1 MGQTGKMRMELQSGL
16 PEPLFAPTACV
27 STSGCKSL
35 CENCRVRLLAVCAAL
50 EPHEI
55 RELEAIMHHVNFQPK
70 TTLFEQGDEA
80 NSLYTLT
87 SGTVRLHYDLPDG
100 RRQIVGFAMPGD
112 FLGLSL
118 EPRFGIT
125 ADALTPVTACRFDR
139 HRFMNLIDKHPNLM
153 RKMHEVASHELAIA
167 QEHMVVL
174 GRRRAEERVASFL
187 LKWWQRLKR
196 VQGNTPTLPL
206 PMGRQDIADH
216 LGLTI
221 ETVSRT
227 LARWMRERIILDV
240 PDGVRI
246 LDAAKLEDVLG
257 N

>member
-1 MGQTGKMRMELQSGL
+1 MQFDESLSEQKPAVS
-16 PEPLFAPTACV
+16 ACV
-27 STSGCKSL
+27 SASGCKSI
-35 CENCRVRLLAVCAAL
+35 CEQCRVRLFAVCSAL
-50 EPHEI
+50 DDREI
-55 RELEAIMHHVNFQPK
+55 RELEAIQHSQHHDPK
-70 TTLFEQGDEA
+70 ATLFEQGDA
-80 NSLYTLT
+80 ASSLYSIT
-87 SGTVRLHYDLPDG
+87 SGTLRLHYDLPDG
-100 RRQIVGFAMPGD
+100 RRQIVGFAVPGD

-125 ADALTPVTACRFDR
+125 ADALTPVTVCRFERGRFLQVVER
-139 HRFMNLIDKHPNLM
+139 HPSMM
-153 RKMHEVASHELAIA
+153 RKLHEMASHELSIA

-187 LKWWQRLKR
+187 LKWWQRMKR
-196 VQGNTPTLPL
+196 INGQSPTVPL

-246 LDAAKLEDVLG
+246 LDAARLEDVLSQ
-257 N
+257 

>member
-1 MGQTGKMRMELQSGL
+1 MELENRSF
-16 PEPLFAPTACV
+16 EPGYTP
-27 STSGCKSL
+27 SGCFHASG
-35 CENCRVRLLAVCAAL
+35 CRSVCQNCRVRLLAVCSAL
-50 EPHEI
+50 EETEIHE
-55 RELEAIMHHVNFQPK
+55 LDAIMHHMTVAPK
-70 TTLFEQGDEA
+70 QTLFSQGDEA
-80 NSLYTLT
+80 TSLYTIT
-87 SGTVRLHYDLPDG
+87 SGTLRLHYDLPDG

-118 EPRFGIT
+118 EPRFGLT
-125 ADALTPVTACRFDR
+125 ADTLTEVSLCRFER
-139 HRFMNLIDKHPNLM
+139 PRFMGLIERHPNMM

-187 LKWWQRLKR
+187 IKWWQRLKR
-196 VQGNTPTLPL
+196 IQGPSPTVPL

-246 LDAAKLEDVLG
+246 LDGGRLEDLLG
-257 N
+257 K

>member
-1 MGQTGKMRMELQSGL
+1 MPS
-16 PEPLFAPTACV
+16 ACV
-27 STSGCKSL
+27 SANGCKAL
-35 CENCRVRLLAVCAAL
+35 CENCRVRLFAVCSAL

-55 RELEAIMHHVNFQPK
+55 HELEAIMHHVSFSPK
-70 TTLFEQGDEA
+70 STLFEQGDEA
-80 NSLYTLT
+80 TSLYTIT
-87 SGTVRLHYDLPDG
+87 SGTLRLHYDLPDG

-125 ADALTPVTACRFDR
+125 ADALTPIEACRFDR
-139 HRFMNLIDKHPNLM
+139 HRFMVLVEKHPAMM
-153 RKMHEVASHELAIA
+153 RKLHEVASHELTIA

-187 LKWWQRLKR
+187 IKWWQRMQR
-196 VQGNTPTLPL
+196 VQGHSPTLPL

-227 LARWMRERIILDV
+227 LARWMREKIILDV

-246 LDAAKLEDVLG
+246 LDAAKLQAVLG
-257 N
+257 P

>member
-1 MGQTGKMRMELQSGL
+1 
-16 PEPLFAPTACV
+16 
-27 STSGCKSL
+27 
-35 CENCRVRLLAVCAAL
+35 
-50 EPHEI
+50 
-55 RELEAIMHHVNFQPK
+55 
-70 TTLFEQGDEA
+70 
-80 NSLYTLT
+80 
-87 SGTVRLHYDLPDG
+87 
-100 RRQIVGFAMPGD
+100 
-112 FLGLSL
+112 
-118 EPRFGIT
+118 
-125 ADALTPVTACRFDR
+125 
-139 HRFMNLIDKHPNLM
+139 M

-196 VQGNTPTLPL
+196 IQGPSPTVPL

-246 LDAAKLEDVLG
+246 LDGARLEEILG

>member
-1 MGQTGKMRMELQSGL
+1 MRMELQSK
-16 PEPLFAPTACV
+16 PQEPTFVPSACV
-27 STSGCKSL
+27 SASGCKSL
-35 CENCRVRLLAVCAAL
+35 CENCRVRLLSVCSAL
-50 EPHEI
+50 ETREI
-55 RELEAIMHHVNFQPK
+55 HELEAIMHHVSFSQK
-70 TTLFEQGDEA
+70 ATLFEQGDEA
-80 NSLYTLT
+80 NSLYTIT
-87 SGTVRLHYDLPDG
+87 SGTLRLHYDLPDG

-125 ADALTPVTACRFDR
+125 ADALTPIQACRFDR
-139 HRFMNLIDKHPNLM
+139 HRFMALIERHPNMM

-187 LKWWQRLKR
+187 LKWWHRLQRI
-196 VQGNTPTLPL
+196 QGNSPTVAL

-227 LARWMRERIILDV
+227 LARWMREKIILDV

>member
-1 MGQTGKMRMELQSGL
+1 M
-16 PEPLFAPTACV
+16 F
-27 STSGCKSL
+27 
-35 CENCRVRLLAVCAAL
+35 AVCSAL
-50 EPHEI
+50 EESEI
-55 RELEAIMHHVNFQPK
+55 HDLEAIMHHMTIAPK
-70 TTLFEQGDEA
+70 HTLFSQGDEA
-80 NSLYTLT
+80 ISLYTIT
-87 SGTVRLHYDLPDG
+87 SGTLRLHYDLPDG
-100 RRQIVGFAMPGD
+100 RRQIVGFAIPGD

-118 EPRFGIT
+118 DPRFGIT
-125 ADALTPVTACRFDR
+125 ADALTEVSLCRFER
-139 HRFMNLIDKHPNLM
+139 ARFMNLIERHPNMM

-187 LKWWQRLKR
+187 LKWWHRLKR
-196 VQGNTPTLPL
+196 IQGASPTVPL

-246 LDAAKLEDVLG
+246 LDAARLEELLG

>member
-1 MGQTGKMRMELQSGL
+1 
-16 PEPLFAPTACV
+16 
-27 STSGCKSL
+27 
-35 CENCRVRLLAVCAAL
+35 
-50 EPHEI
+50 
-55 RELEAIMHHVNFQPK
+55 MHHVVFPAK
-70 TTLFEQGDEA
+70 ATLFEQGDEA
-80 NSLYTLT
+80 TSLFTVT
-87 SGTVRLHYDLPDG
+87 SGVLRLHYDLPDG

-118 EPRFGIT
+118 EPRFGLT
-125 ADALTPVTACRFDR
+125 ADALTSVAACRFDR
-139 HRFMNLIDKHPNLM
+139 HRFMALLERHPSMM

-196 VQGNTPTLPL
+196 VHGQSPTLPL

-246 LDAAKLEDVLG
+246 LDAARLEEVLS